1 MGVGYNIHRFNF
13 VLYDG
18 QRILI
23 LETRNSMDIIKR
35 YGDLI
40 KKKMADSPA
49 AGRRLIDIGLHYETF
64 MKRHFADK
72 ALPRPY
78 ADLNVLALKSMLAA
92 LEHPENTAWVNLFT
106 PVEILQNFGI
116 NCLSIEMMASFLGG
130 FGIEDWFINQS
141 EADGMAPT
149 LCSYHKCFVGAVDS
163 GLMPPAAAA
172 VTTSTVCDGNVQTF
186 RRAATACRVPLT
198 ILDIPN
204 EISPMA
210 IAYVVEQLRHFIAEL
225 EDLCHRPFDR
235 AALQAALD
243 RENRSFAAYDR
254 FLAAQRGRYYPSTL
268 TIQMFNLFAS
278 HLAIGTPEILHFY
291 EALERDVVS
300 RPAFDGKTIFWIH
313 LLPFYQETLKGYFNL
328 SRDYQIQAC
337 DMNLDYNRPLDPA
350 RPLES
355 LAKKMLG
362 NIFVGPIE
370 RRIAAEKALIA
381 KTGADGVIEFCH
393 WGCKQMAGGAGLM
406 KEAFKAEGIPTLVI
420 DGDGIDRRNSHN
432 GQIKTRLEAFFEML

>member
-1 MGVGYNIHRFNF
+1 
-13 VLYDG
+13 
-18 QRILI
+18 
-23 LETRNSMDIIKR
+23 
-35 YGDLI
+35 
-40 KKKMADSPA
+40 
-49 AGRRLIDIGLHYETF
+49 
-64 MKRHFADK
+64 
-72 ALPRPY
+72 
-78 ADLNVLALKSMLAA
+78 
-92 LEHPENTAWVNLFT
+92 
-106 PVEILQNFGI
+106 
-116 NCLSIEMMASFLGG
+116 MMASFLGG

-141 EADGMAPT
+141 EAGGMAPT
-149 LCSYHKCFVGAVDS
+149 LCSYHKCFIGAVDS

-186 RRAATACRVPLT
+186 RRAAAACRVPLT

-243 RENRSFAAYDR
+243 RENRSFAAYHR

-337 DMNLDYNRPLDPA
+337 DMNLDYNRPLNPA

-370 RRIAAEKALIA
+370 RRIAAEKALIT

-420 DGDGIDRRNSHN
+420 DGDGIDRRNSHD

>member
-1 MGVGYNIHRFNF
+1 
-13 VLYDG
+13 
-18 QRILI
+18 
-23 LETRNSMDIIKR
+23 MDIIKR

-106 PVEILQNFGI
+106 PVEILQNFGT

-149 LCSYHKCFVGAVDS
+149 LCSYHKCFLGAVDS

-186 RRAATACRVPLT
+186 RRAAAACRVPLT

-235 AALQAALD
+235 AALQAA
-243 RENRSFAAYDR
+243 
-254 FLAAQRGRYYPSTL
+254 
-268 TIQMFNLFAS
+268 
-278 HLAIGTPEILHFY
+278 
-291 EALERDVVS
+291 
-300 RPAFDGKTIFWIH
+300 
-313 LLPFYQETLKGYFNL
+313 
-328 SRDYQIQAC
+328 
-337 DMNLDYNRPLDPA
+337 
-350 RPLES
+350 
-355 LAKKMLG
+355 
-362 NIFVGPIE
+362 
-370 RRIAAEKALIA
+370 
-381 KTGADGVIEFCH
+381 
-393 WGCKQMAGGAGLM
+393 
-406 KEAFKAEGIPTLVI
+406 
-420 DGDGIDRRNSHN
+420 
-432 GQIKTRLEAFFEML
+432 